1 MLMIVDLRKLVI
13 NKHRIFYMV
22 RQCAANFSLS
32 KNRFIYIYIYL
43 YIEAEPL
50 SLTITFAEF
59 VLAKD

>member
-1 MLMIVDLRKLVI
+1 MLVIVDLRKLVI

-32 KNRFIYIYIYL
+32 KNRFYNIYI